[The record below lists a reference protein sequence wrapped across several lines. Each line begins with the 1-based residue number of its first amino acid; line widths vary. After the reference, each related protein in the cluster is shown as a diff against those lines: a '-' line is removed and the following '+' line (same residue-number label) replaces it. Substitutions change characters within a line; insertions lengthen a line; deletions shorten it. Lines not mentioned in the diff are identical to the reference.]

1 MHIKSYCLENPKHVT
16 IWNGWSR
23 RYEQCNCRFP
33 PRKSILEY
41 EKMHA
46 ELVTSTYIPKYL
58 KLLHHLVEH
67 PLLIGVIDS
76 REIFYLFHEI
86 VGVSAAIEVEV

>member
-1 MHIKSYCLENPKHVT
+1 MLQFGMDGVEDMNSVIVD
-16 IWNGWSR
+16 
-23 RYEQCNCRFP
+23 FP

-58 KLLHHLVEH
+58 KLRTTPFGRASSLDW
-67 PLLIGVIDS
+67 GN
-76 REIFYLFHEI
+76 
-86 VGVSAAIEVEV
+86 

>member
-1 MHIKSYCLENPKHVT
+1 MLQFGMDGVEDMNSVIVD
-16 IWNGWSR
+16 
-23 RYEQCNCRFP
+23 FP

>member
-1 MHIKSYCLENPKHVT
+1 MLQFGMDGVEDMNSVIVD
-16 IWNGWSR
+16 
-23 RYEQCNCRFP
+23 FP
-33 PRKSILEY
+33 HRKYILEY

-46 ELVTSTYIPKYL
+46 EVVTSTYILKYL
-58 KLLHHLVEH
+58 KLLHHFVEH
-67 PLLIGVIDS
+67 HLLIGVIDS